1 MSGMSNEWICGG
13 VYEDKRGL
21 VDKDADLY
29 DVAIIGAG
37 FEGALLGLILAKYG
51 TKVLIIEAGTH
62 PRFALGES
70 TVRHTF
76 RMMKIIGERFDIPE
90 IKEKFSSGEQVHK
103 YVSSQCGE
111 KRNFGFVYHRKGM
124 HQIPD
129 EANQLV
135 IPPFREGYEAHLLRQ
150 DTDEFLTKV
159 AIHYG
164 ATVKFRTLVVDIETD
179 KEKGVT
185 LKTAKGAIYRAKFL
199 LDGAGTNSL
208 LARKMGLRD
217 ETPRFKLQSR
227 CLFNHLIDVK
237 PYDDLNLPNG
247 VPRAPERWYNG
258 TCHHI
263 FDGGWMWVIPFDN
276 REGSTNRA
284 VSVGVHFDL
293 TKYPK
298 PANMSPEEEWQ
309 QFLRD
314 YPSVGEQFKDAKP
327 VRDWISTDRL
337 QTSCKHS
344 VGERFFLLP
353 SSYGSGFADA
363 LFSRGLATCVEVLHA
378 LVPRLLK
385 AIKDNDFSPERFE
398 YCHQVSENSR
408 ANNDRI
414 VHRAYICFKD
424 FKLWNAWFR
433 IWALGVGLGDL
444 RLASIW
450 HRYKETHD
458 ESILPDAEEPMGL
471 FYSNHKGFQELFNKA
486 GAYVDA
492 FGEGKMGVDECA
504 NAIIKLLADCKF
516 ASPGARMGDPTMRY
530 INLGTPGA
538 MASALKWV
546 LTSAP
551 PDIKHWTLTSL
562 GPLKHFAGKAPKTQ
576 MAAAVGM

>member
-1 MSGMSNEWICGG
+1 MSGVTNEWVGGG
-13 VYEDKRGL
+13 VYEDRRMPAAGESNP
-21 VDKDADLY
+21 VY

-37 FEGALLGLILAKYG
+37 FEGALLGLILAKHG
-51 TKVLIIEAGTH
+51 AKVLIIEAGTH

-76 RMMKIIGERFDIPE
+76 RMMKIVGERFDIPE

-103 YVSSQCGE
+103 YVSSACGE
-111 KRNFGFVYHRKGM
+111 KRNFGFVYHRKGE
-124 HQIPD
+124 HQRPD

-164 ATVKFRTLVVDIETD
+164 ATVKFKTLVTEIETD
-179 KEKGVT
+179 KREGVT
-185 LKTAKGAIYRAKFL
+185 MKTAKGQVFKARYL
-199 LDGAGTNSL
+199 CDGSGTGSL
-208 LARKMGLRD
+208 LARKLGLRE

-227 CLFNHLIDVK
+227 CLFNHMIDVK

-258 TCHHI
+258 TCHHL
-263 FDGGWMWVIPFDN
+263 FDGGWVWVIPFDN
-276 REGSTNRA
+276 RVGSTNSA
-284 VSVGVHFDL
+284 VSIGVSFDL

-298 PANMSPEEEWQ
+298 PANMTPEQEWY
-309 QFLRD
+309 QFLD
-314 YPSVGEQFKDAKP
+314 WFPSIKEQFKDAKAIREW
-327 VRDWISTDRL
+327 VSTDRL
-337 QTSCKHS
+337 QISCKHS

-363 LFSRGLATCVEVLHA
+363 LFSRGLATCLEVLHA

-385 AIKDNDFSPERFE
+385 ALKDDDFSPERFE

-408 ANNDRI
+408 ANNDKI
-414 VHRAYICFKD
+414 VHRAYISFAD

-444 RLASIW
+444 RLASIY
-450 HRYKETHD
+450 HRYMETHD

-471 FYSNHKGFQELFNKA
+471 FYSNHKGFQTLFEKA
-486 GAYVDA
+486 GSYVDQ
-492 FGEGKMGVDECA
+492 FGEGRLTSEEAA
-504 NAIIKLLADCKF
+504 NGILTLLAECKF
-516 ASPGARMGDPTMRY
+516 AAPSSRMGDPNMRY
-530 INLGTPGA
+530 INIGTPGA
-538 MASALKWV
+538 LANSLKWV
-546 LTSAP
+546 LTNAP
-551 PDIKHWTLTSL
+551 PEIKLWTLTSL
-562 GPLKHFAGKAPKTQ
+562 GPLKHLAPKAP
-576 MAAAVGM
+576 MPVAASA